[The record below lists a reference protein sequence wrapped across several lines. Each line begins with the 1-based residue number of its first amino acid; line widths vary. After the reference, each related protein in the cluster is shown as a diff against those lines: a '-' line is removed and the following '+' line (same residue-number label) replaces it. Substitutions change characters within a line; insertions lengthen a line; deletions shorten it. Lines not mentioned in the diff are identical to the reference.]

1 MGTPGGQRAAAQY
14 MLVSLPPFD
23 LSFREQS
30 RWKEK
35 GKEADRKERSEGERQ
50 EGKKEGIERWWRSQ
64 GGPDAEGVW

>member
-35 GKEADRKERSEGERQ
+35 GKEADRKERSEGEGR
-50 EGKKEGIERWWRSQ
+50 KERRKE
-64 GGPDAEGVW
+64 